1 MFRLLFTTAFVV
13 TAMLGARV
21 PAQAPHPHAGP
32 AGAPQTAIVS
42 NDNRQHA
49 GSLADGTLTLEL
61 RAQLGVWRPEG
72 DGGRALLV
80 AAFADG
86 SSPPSV
92 PAPLIRVPEGTTI
105 VATIRNEL
113 ERVLSVHGLCDRG
126 QASCPPVDVP
136 AGGICELRFSSGPA
150 GTYHYWA
157 ATDRVPLALRGTE
170 DTQLSGAFIIDPR
183 NAAPDDDRVFVVTE
197 WADVT
202 RDQLKQ
208 ILTQDDPGAA
218 FMKLRPDVLFTIN
231 GRSWPHTERLAYTV
245 GDRVRWRIVNLSSQ
259 VYPMHL
265 HGFHYE
271 VDSVGDGTRDEPY
284 GDGQRRTSVTQLV
297 PSGTTMTM
305 TWTPARAGNWLF
317 HCHVMHHVSPTLH
330 IDGSPKEPTAHD
342 DHHAA
347 AGMTGM
353 VLGIRV
359 APASDADRADMR
371 PARTDEPANPRV
383 SAVVTSTPPRK
394 ITLMMQAEPR
404 RFGDEPAFGF
414 QLADASSAGRVPV
427 PGPVLVL
434 ERGQPAEITLLNRLP
449 EGTAIHWHGMEL
461 DSYYDGVHGWSGTD
475 LQVTPMIEPGASFVV
490 RFMPPRAGTFIYHTH
505 LHDRR
510 QLTQGLYGALLVV
523 EPGERFDQVIDHV
536 LVIGRD
542 GPDPGAPIVIN
553 GERAPQSVWPAGVRQ
568 RVRLINITPDDIV
581 SVVLQTNEGPV
592 TWQPVA
598 KDGASLPVGRRQPG
612 PAKQVIGVGETYDF
626 EFDTPAGRRN
636 LWIEVRS
643 PAGKWQAQGHVIVK

>member
-1 MFRLLFTTAFVV
+1 MVRLLFTTVFVY
-13 TAMLGARV
+13 TAMFAAPVSAQV
-21 PAQAPHPHAGP
+21 PHVHS
-32 AGAPQTAIVS
+32 AGAGGGQTAIAV
-42 NDNRQHA
+42 NDNRRPA
-49 GSLADGTLTLEL
+49 GSLANGILALEL

-72 DGGRALLV
+72 DEGRALVL

-86 SSPPSV
+86 SSQPSA
-92 PAPLIRVPEGTTI
+92 PAPLIRVPEGTI
-105 VATIRNEL
+105 IAATIRNEL
-113 ERVLSVHGLCDRG
+113 DRALIVQGLCDRG
-126 QASCPPVDVP
+126 EASCPPVEVP
-136 AGGICELRFSSGPA
+136 AGGTCELRFKSGPA

-157 ATDRVPLALRGTE
+157 TTDRVPLGFRAVE
-170 DTQLSGAFIIDPR
+170 DSQLSGAFIVDPKD
-183 NAAPDDDRVFVVTE
+183 AAPDDDRVFVVTE

-208 ILTQDDPGAA
+208 IVTQDDPGAA

-231 GRSWPHTERLAYTV
+231 GRSWPHTERLNYRV

-259 VYPMHL
+259 VHPMHL
-265 HGFHYE
+265 HGFHYQ
-271 VDSVGDGTRDEPY
+271 VDSLGDGTRDEVY
-284 GDGQRRTSVTQLV
+284 GDGQRRSVVTQLLS
-297 PSGTTMTM
+297 SGTTMSM

-330 IDGSPKEPTAHD
+330 IDGSPKEAQSHD
-342 DHHAA
+342 DHHAS

-353 VLGIRV
+353 VIGIRV
-359 APASDADRADMR
+359 APATEPDGA
-371 PARTDEPANPRV
+371 EPAG
-383 SAVVTSTPPRK
+383 VTSPPSRK
-394 ITLMMQAEPR
+394 MTLTMEADPR
-404 RFGDEPAFGF
+404 RFGDAPAFGF
-414 QLADASSAGRVPV
+414 QLAGSSSGGRVQV

-434 ERGQPAEITLLNRLP
+434 ERDRPVEITLVNRLP

-475 LQVTPMIEPGASFVV
+475 RQVTPMIEPGASFAV
-490 RFMPPRAGTFIYHTH
+490 RFAPPRTGTFIYHTH

-510 QLTQGLYGALLVV
+510 QLTQGLYGALIVV
-523 EPGERFDQVIDHV
+523 EPGEQFDQAVDHV
-536 LVIGRD
+536 LVIGQD
-542 GPDPGAPIVIN
+542 GPDPGSPIVIN

-598 KDGASLPVGRRQPG
+598 KDGASLPAGRRQPG
-612 PAKQVIGVGETYDF
+612 PAKQIIGVGETYDF
-626 EFDTPAGRRN
+626 EFEAPTGRRN

-643 PAGKWQAQGHVIVK
+643 PAGKWHAQAHVIVK

>member
-1 MFRLLFTTAFVV
+1 MLDVFRAVFGVLVLALNTLT
-13 TAMLGARV
+13 
-21 PAQAPHPHAGP
+21 PP
-32 AGAPQTAIVS
+32 PQPPIVA
-42 NDNRQHA
+42 NDNRQPA
-49 GSLADGTLTLEL
+49 GSLADGILTLEL

-86 SSPPSV
+86 TSPPSV
-92 PAPLIRVPEGTTI
+92 PAPLIRVPEGTTV
-105 VATIRNEL
+105 VATVRNEL

-126 QASCPPVDVP
+126 HAPCAPVDVP
-136 AGGICELRFSSGPA
+136 AGGTCEVRFNSGPA

-157 ATDRVPLALRGTE
+157 TTDRVPLAFRGTE
-170 DTQLSGAFIIDPR
+170 DTQLSGAFIVDPR
-183 NAAPDDDRVFVVTE
+183 DAPSHDDRVFVVTE

-231 GRSWPHTERLAYTV
+231 GRSWPHTERLAYRV

-259 VYPMHL
+259 VHPMHL

-271 VDSVGDGTRDEPY
+271 VDSIGDGTRDELY
-284 GDGQRRTSVTQLV
+284 GDGQRRTVVTQLV
-297 PSGTTMTM
+297 PSGTTMSM

-317 HCHVMHHVSPTLH
+317 HCHVMQHVSPTLH
-330 IDGSPKEPTAHD
+330 IDGSPREPPAHD
-342 DHHAA
+342 GHHAA

-359 APASDADRADMR
+359 ATASEADGA
-371 PARTDEPANPRV
+371 EPP
-383 SAVVTSTPPRK
+383 VVTSPPRK
-394 ITLMMQAEPR
+394 MTLMMQAEPR

-414 QLADASSAGRVPV
+414 QLAGDAPSAGRVPV
-427 PGPVLVL
+427 PGPVLVV
-434 ERGQPAEITLLNRLP
+434 ERGKPVEITLVNRLP

-490 RFMPPRAGTFIYHTH
+490 RFTPPRAGTFIYHTH

-523 EPGERFDQVIDHV
+523 EPGEQFDQAVDHV

-542 GPDPGAPIVIN
+542 GPDPSAPVVIN
-553 GERAPQSVWPAGVRQ
+553 GERSPQSVWPAGVRQ
-568 RVRLINITPDDIV
+568 RVRLINMTPDDIV
-581 SVVLQTNEGPV
+581 SVALQTNEGPV

-598 KDGASLPVGRRQPG
+598 KDGASLPAGGRQPG
-612 PAKQVIGVGETYDF
+612 PAKQIIGVGETYDF
-626 EFDTPAGRRN
+626 EFETPAGRRN
-636 LWIEVRS
+636 LWLEVRS